1 MPRGDAVGAWKTLA
15 AIDYVACYSDGAIE
29 TNGHGSQ
36 QYVTI
41 DHVRYEHDDSSSRS
55 CCARAHFARSQ
66 SQS

>member
-1 MPRGDAVGAWKTLA
+1 MPRGDAVGPWMKLD
-15 AIDYVACYSDGAIE
+15 AIDGVACYSDGEIE

-41 DHVRYEHDDSSSRS
+41 DRVRYEHDDSGNQS
-55 CCARAHFARSQ
+55 CCARAHFARSR